1 MTLERFRA
9 RENISFKNTQEGY
22 CFAVASLAYR
32 VCSTADTS
40 ISVLPHCIHLR
51 ESCNPA
57 CEVFDPI
64 PHEFF
69 FSLWFRSRTTVRTLA
84 WTMSVAITRT
94 YSGRPM
100 FFTRQGLAADV
111 DASIGD
117 KQVLRRSRTFMAVSG
132 RVSCVWGVIL

>member
-1 MTLERFRA
+1 M
-9 RENISFKNTQEGY
+9 
-22 CFAVASLAYR
+22 
-32 VCSTADTS
+32 
-40 ISVLPHCIHLR
+40 
-51 ESCNPA
+51 
-57 CEVFDPI
+57 
-64 PHEFF
+64 
-69 FSLWFRSRTTVRTLA
+69 RTLA
-84 WTMSVAITRT
+84 WTMSAAMART